1 MALSV
6 LAIGL
11 AVGLVV
17 AIRLMNTAVLAS
29 FLDAVDAMGGRA
41 TLSIT
46 AVAGSSF
53 PDSLADTVERVRGV
67 KLAVPLVSSFAF
79 PDDDSGEL
87 LTVHGVDFTHD
98 EDVRLY
104 HEGDADQLLDDP
116 LVFLNDAHS
125 VMLDAEYAAAHG
137 LEMGDSVRLITPT
150 GVQTFTIRGLLD
162 PQGLARAL
170 GGRLV
175 VMDLYAAQRAFASD
189 GRVNQIDVGPRRR
202 SRRGGHQ
209 DGCWQAFCRR
219 ASISVSRR
227 CARTSC
233 ARAWPRFSRCSRPLA
248 FSPSFAG
255 FVICYGRLGAIFETR
270 TWEVGLFRAVGLRRS
285 VVFRERLKES
295 VLLGIA
301 GTAVGIPL
309 GFLIAKLGL
318 PVLATTTS
326 IASGLP
332 VAVTP
337 PVLHGADI
345 LLGTAL
351 GVGAAI
357 AAALVPAIRTARTSP
372 VAALTMRGR
381 ETSPAVLKPGWH
393 APAVLVLI
401 IAGLVVAQR
410 VSGMRTI
417 GLVTTASIVLL
428 GCLLA
433 TPLVGYGASVLKVLW
448 ARGFGSAG
456 RMAASHLA
464 RHPRRTALV
473 TATLGVGLGSVL
485 MLAILGWSFEQ
496 SLVSAVGNRTK
507 VPLLVTSAFAAGGY
521 RFAPMSEDVMRQIER
536 IPGVAPRRR
545 RAGPRPRVRRR
556 VRPRGRVRSGAIWI
570 AGSRIGPSMWEI
582 AHTALQAVAD
592 GDSAVAVSLSFAN
605 LHGTRPGDEIE
616 LRTPSGPHTFKV
628 AAVTSGVPQSC
639 VLMSRDLY
647 RSLWNDDLVSWI
659 DVVPDQQHDVKGMA
673 AQIARELGRTYRLRI
688 WERAVILDYW
698 ASQARQAFSVQYVM
712 AAIAMLLVLI
722 GVRDTLAAGVVA
734 RTREIGM
741 MRAVG
746 MPRSG
751 VVHIVVLE
759 GLAIAVLGS
768 SAGRRDRAR
777 ARCVLGRG
785 AVPGFPR
792 LGLRLHVP
800 LVSVLVA
807 VVATLVLCLA
817 GGASAVAPGCP
828 DAGDGRATD
837 RVTAEATTD
846 C

>member
-1 MALSV
+1 MRSALSLRMAYRHVRSASGRMALSV

-29 FLDAVDAMGGRA
+29 FLDTVDAMGGRA

-53 PDSLADTVERVRGV
+53 PDSLAGTVAGVRGV

-125 VMLDAEYAAAHG
+125 VMLTREYARAHG
-137 LEMGDSVRLITPT
+137 LEMGDPVRLITPT
-150 GVQTFTIRGLLD
+150 GVQTFTVRGLLD

-175 VMDLYAAQRAFASD
+175 VMDLFAAQRAFASD
-189 GRVNQIDVGPRRR
+189 GRVNQIDVVLD
-202 SRRGGHQ
+202 
-209 DGCWQAFCRR
+209 DGVDVEATRTLLAALLPAGLEIREPSMRKDIVRQSVAAFQSMLT
-219 ASISVSRR
+219 A
-227 CARTSC
+227 
-233 ARAWPRFSRCSRPLA
+233 FGLLA
-248 FSPSFAG
+248 VFAG
-255 FVICYGRLGAIFETR
+255 FVICYGRLGAIFEAR

-295 VLLGIA
+295 LLLGIS

-332 VAVTP
+332 VAVTQ
-337 PVLHGADI
+337 PVLHGGDI
-345 LLGTAL
+345 LLGAVL
-351 GVGAAI
+351 GIGAAI
-357 AAALVPAIRTARTSP
+357 AAALVPAMRTARTSP

-381 ETSPAVLKPGWH
+381 EMSPAVLKPGWH
-393 APAVLVLI
+393 GPAVLALI
-401 IAGLVVAQR
+401 IAGLILAQR
-410 VSGMRTI
+410 VSGMRAI

-433 TPLVGYGASVLKVLW
+433 TPLVGYGASWLKVLW

-485 MLAILGWSFEQ
+485 MLAILGWSFER
-496 SLVSAVGNRTK
+496 SLVSAVSDRSK
-507 VPLLVTSAFAAGGY
+507 APLLVTSAFAAGGY
-521 RFAPMSEDVMRQIER
+521 RFAPMSQNVMHQIER
-536 IPGVAPRRR
+536 IPGVALVAAEQEFDLAYGDESVLVTAFDPE
-545 RAGPRPRVRRR
+545 GYLDRR
-556 VRPRGRVRSGAIWI
+556 VSDWPLE
-570 AGSRIGPSMWEI
+570 AGDR
-582 AHTALQAVAD
+582 ATALQAVAD
-592 GDSAVAVSLSFAN
+592 GDAVAVSLSFAK
-605 LHGTRPGDEIE
+605 LHGTRPGDEIA
-616 LRTPSGPHTFKV
+616 LRIPGGPHAFKV
-628 AAVTSGVPQSC
+628 AAVTSGVPQSS
-639 VLMSRDLY
+639 VLMSLQLY
-647 RSLWNDDLVSWI
+647 RSLWNDDLVLYLY
-659 DVVPDQQHDVKGMA
+659 VVVDDGHDVKAIA
-673 AQIARELGRTYRLRI
+673 AQIARELDRNYRLRV
-688 WERAVILDYW
+688 WERAVILDHW
-698 ASQARQAFSVQYVM
+698 ASEARKAFSVQYLM
-712 AAIAMLLVLI
+712 AAIAMLLVLV
-722 GVRDTLAAGVVA
+722 GVGDTLAASVVA

-751 VVHIVVLE
+751 VVRIVVLE
-759 GLAIAVLGS
+759 GLAIAVFGLILAGAIGLALGVFWVEVQFP
-768 SAGRRDRAR
+768 AF
-777 ARCVLGRG
+777 LGW
-785 AVPGFPR
+785 
-792 LGLRLHVP
+792 GLRLHVP
-800 LVSVLVA
+800 LGSVLVA
-807 VVATLVLCLA
+807 D
-817 GGASAVAPGCP
+817 PG
-828 DAGDGRATD
+828 
-837 RVTAEATTD
+837 
-846 C
+846 

>member
-41 TLSIT
+41 ALSIT

-53 PDSLADTVERVRGV
+53 PDSLADTVARVRGV

-104 HEGDADQLLDDP
+104 HEGDAGQLLDDP

-125 VMLDAEYAAAHG
+125 VMLTREYAAAHG
-137 LEMGDSVRLITPT
+137 LEMGDTVRLVTPT

-189 GRVNQIDVGPRRR
+189 GRVNQIDVVLDEGVDVDATERLLAGLLPAGLEIREPSMRKDIVR
-202 SRRGGHQ
+202 QSVA
-209 DGCWQAFCRR
+209 AFQSMLT
-219 ASISVSRR
+219 A
-227 CARTSC
+227 
-233 ARAWPRFSRCSRPLA
+233 FGLLA
-248 FSPSFAG
+248 VFAG
-255 FVICYGRLGAIFETR
+255 FVICYGRLNAVFETR

-285 VVFRERLKES
+285 VVFGERLKES

-301 GTAVGIPL
+301 GAAVGIPL

-332 VAVTP
+332 VAVTQ
-337 PVLHGADI
+337 PVLQGADI
-345 LLGTAL
+345 LLGTVL

-357 AAALVPAIRTARTSP
+357 AAALVPAMRTARTSP

-381 ETSPAVLKPGWH
+381 ETSPAVLRPGWH
-393 APAVLVLI
+393 GPAVLTLI

-410 VSGMRTI
+410 LSGMRTL

-433 TPLVGYGASVLKVLW
+433 TPLVGHGASWLKVLW
-448 ARGFGSAG
+448 ARAFGSAG

-507 VPLLVTSAFAAGGY
+507 APILVTSAFAAGGY
-521 RFAPMSEDVMRQIER
+521 RFAPMSQDVMRQIER
-536 IPGVAPRRR
+536 IPGVA
-545 RAGPRPRVRRR
+545 RVVAEQDLDLTYGDESVLVAAFDPEGYLDRR
-556 VRPRGRVRSGAIWI
+556 VSDWPID
-570 AGSRIGPSMWEI
+570 AGDH
-582 AHTALQAVAD
+582 ATALQAVAD
-592 GDSAVAVSLSFAN
+592 GDAIAVSLSFAN

-616 LRTPSGPHTFKV
+616 LRTPGGPHTFKV

-659 DVVPDQQHDVKGMA
+659 DVVVDEGHDVKAMA
-673 AQIARELGRTYRLRI
+673 AQIARELGRSYRLRV
-688 WERAVILDYW
+688 WERAVIVDYW
-698 ASQARQAFSVQYVM
+698 ASQARQAFSVQYMM

-722 GVRDTLAAGVVA
+722 GVGDTLAASVVA

-751 VVHIVVLE
+751 VVRIVVLE
-759 GLAIAVLGS
+759 AFAIAVFGLLLAGGIGLALGVFWVEVQFP
-768 SAGRRDRAR
+768 AF
-777 ARCVLGRG
+777 LGW
-785 AVPGFPR
+785 
-792 LGLRLHVP
+792 GLRLHVP
-800 LVSVLVA
+800 LGSILVA
-807 VVATLVLCLA
+807 VIATLILCLA
-817 GGASAVAPGCP
+817 GALLPSL
-828 DAGDGRATD
+828 RAA
-837 RVTAEATTD
+837 RMQVTIALRTE
-846 C
+846 

>member
-29 FLDAVDAMGGRA
+29 FLDAVDAMAGRA
-41 TLSIT
+41 ALSIT

-53 PDSLADTVERVRGV
+53 PDSLTDTVAHLHGV
-67 KLAVPLVSSFAF
+67 KLAVPLVSGFAF
-79 PDDDSGEL
+79 SDDDSGEL

-125 VMLDAEYAAAHG
+125 VMLTREYAAAHG
-137 LEMGDSVRLITPT
+137 LEMGDTVRLITPT
-150 GVQTFTIRGLLD
+150 GVQIFTVRGLLN

-175 VMDLYAAQRAFASD
+175 VMDLYAAQRVFASD
-189 GRVNQIDVGPRRR
+189 GRVNQIDVVLDEGVDVDATRMLLAGLLPAGLEIREPSMRKEIVR
-202 SRRGGHQ
+202 QSAE
-209 DGCWQAFCRR
+209 AFQSMLT
-219 ASISVSRR
+219 A
-227 CARTSC
+227 
-233 ARAWPRFSRCSRPLA
+233 FGLLA
-248 FSPSFAG
+248 VFAG
-255 FVICYGRLGAIFETR
+255 FVICYGRLGAVFEAR

-309 GFLIAKLGL
+309 GVLIAKLGL

-337 PVLHGADI
+337 PALHGSDI
-345 LLGTAL
+345 LLGTVL
-351 GVGAAI
+351 GLGAAI
-357 AAALVPAIRTARTSP
+357 AAALVPAMRTARTSP
-372 VAALTMRGR
+372 VTALTMRGR
-381 ETSPAVLKPGWH
+381 EISPAVLKPGWQG
-393 APAVLVLI
+393 PAVLSLLI
-401 IAGLVVAQR
+401 AALIVAQR
-410 VSGMRTI
+410 VSGMRNI

-433 TPLVGYGASVLKVLW
+433 TPLVGHGAGWLKVLW
-448 ARGFGSAG
+448 TRGFGSAG

-496 SLVSAVGNRTK
+496 SLVAAVGNRSK
-507 VPLLVTSAFAAGGY
+507 APLLVTSAFAAGGY
-521 RFAPMSEDVMRQIER
+521 RFAPMSQEVMRQIER
-536 IPGVAPRRR
+536 IPGVALVAAEQDLDITYGDESVLVTAFDPEAYLDHRVSEWPVE
-545 RAGPRPRVRRR
+545 AGDP
-556 VRPRGRVRSGAIWI
+556 A
-570 AGSRIGPSMWEI
+570 
-582 AHTALQAVAD
+582 TALRKVAD
-592 GDSAVAVSLSFAN
+592 GKAIAVSLSFAN
-605 LHGTRPGDEIE
+605 LHGTGPGDEIE
-616 LRTPSGPHTFKV
+616 LRTPGGLHAFKV
-628 AAVTSGVPQSC
+628 AAVTSGVPQSS

-647 RSLWNDDLVSWI
+647 RSLWNDNLVSWI
-659 DVVPDQQHDVKGMA
+659 DVVPEDGRDVKAMA
-673 AQIARELGRTYRLRI
+673 VQIASELGRSYRLRV

-712 AAIAMLLVLI
+712 AAVAMLLVLV
-722 GVRDTLAAGVVA
+722 GVGDTLAASVVA

-746 MPRSG
+746 MRRSG
-751 VVHIVVLE
+751 VVRIVVLE
-759 GLAIAVLGS
+759 AFAIAAFGLLLAGAIGLALGLFWVEVQFP
-768 SAGRRDRAR
+768 AF
-777 ARCVLGRG
+777 LGW
-785 AVPGFPR
+785 
-792 LGLRLHVP
+792 GLRLHVP
-800 LVSVLVA
+800 LGTILIA
-807 VVATLVLCLA
+807 VIATLVLCFA
-817 GGASAVAPGCP
+817 GAFLPSLRAARMPVTVAL
-828 DAGDGRATD
+828 RT
-837 RVTAEATTD
+837 E
-846 C
+846 